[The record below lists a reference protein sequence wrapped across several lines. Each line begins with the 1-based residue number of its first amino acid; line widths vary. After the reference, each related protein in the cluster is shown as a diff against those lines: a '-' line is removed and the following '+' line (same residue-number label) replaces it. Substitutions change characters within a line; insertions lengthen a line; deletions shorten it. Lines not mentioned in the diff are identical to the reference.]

1 MKKIQRENKLL
12 VTVEGAIITA
22 LAMGLTYLPHSAG
35 ISGLQFQYGLI
46 PMAIYALRRGALAG
60 TLAGLTWGILDLIL
74 RGIGNGGVLN
84 VFQGFLE
91 YPVAFAVIGIA
102 GIGYIRI
109 HKRLLAGE
117 SVNVSVILYSS
128 LGVIAKYFIHF
139 IAGGFYWGMY
149 APKTMNPWFY
159 SFVVNGGS
167 AIANVLLVIIITVLL
182 SKSMKM
188 LLIPRG

>member
-1 MKKIQRENKLL
+1 MGKIQRENKLQI
-12 VTVEGAIITA
+12 TVEGAIITA
-22 LAMGLTYLPHSAG
+22 LAMGLSYLPHSAG

-46 PMAIYALRRGALAG
+46 PMAIYALRRGVVPG

-102 GIGYIRI
+102 GIRYLTVRN
-109 HKRLLAGE
+109 KLLKND
-117 SVNVSVILYSS
+117 NVSLLIILYSS
-128 LGVIAKYFIHF
+128 LGVIIKYFIHF

-149 APKTMNPWFY
+149 APKTMNPWIY
-159 SFVVNGGS
+159 SLIVNGGS
-167 AIANVLLVIIITVLL
+167 AVINVLLIIIVTSLL
-182 SKSMKM
+182 SKSMKL
-188 LLIPRG
+188 LLIPKK